1 MKTNSRKRLL
11 VSSVAMLLVAMLALG
26 TATYAWFTSNTTAT
40 ANGLNVKTSKT
51 STLEISKSDHE
62 WGTSVDYAHTQSM
75 YPASTANGTAFFKTV
90 AAAKTAFDRDETQP
104 IESASG
110 GTYVF
115 AEQLNVKNSGEGTV
129 KDITITINNFTCK
142 YGRIALVPATEA
154 GAISYPEGKSFVNYV
169 YDTDGKAYD
178 ALNATTGT
186 TTAITPDNSMT
197 IDVPDLGTNKAA
209 YYNLYVWFEGQD
221 AQCFDTNA
229 GQNLGTMTGNTSNFS
244 FTVTGTPESTPA
256 P

>member
-62 WGTSVDYAHTQSM
+62 WGTKVNYSHTQSM

-104 IESASG
+104 IQSATG
-110 GTYVF
+110 DTYVF

-129 KDITITINNFTCK
+129 REIAITINNFTCK
-142 YGRIALVPATEA
+142 YGRIALVPATEE
-154 GAISYPEGKSFVNYV
+154 GVISYPEGKEFKDYV
-169 YDTDGKAYD
+169 YDTDGETYN
-178 ALNATTGT
+178 ALKDTAGT
-186 TTAITPDNSMT
+186 PESITADNSMT
-197 IDVPDLGTNKAA
+197 IGVPDLGTNEAA

-221 AQCFDTNA
+221 KQCFDTNA
-229 GQNLGTMTGNTSNFS
+229 GQNLGAMDGNTSTFS
-244 FTVTGTPESTPA
+244 FTVTGTPVSTPA
-256 P
+256 A

>member
-129 KDITITINNFTCK
+129 SDITITINNFTCK

-154 GAISYPEGKSFVNYV
+154 GAISYPEGKEFKNYV
-169 YDTDGKAYD
+169 YDTDGEAYD
-178 ALNATTGT
+178 ALNNTSGT
-186 TTAITPDNSMT
+186 TTEITPDNSMV
-197 IDVPDLGTNKAA
+197 IDVPDLGTNEAA

-221 AQCFDTNA
+221 TWCFDTNA
-229 GQNLGTMTGNTSNFS
+229 GQNLGSMSGNTSNFS
-244 FTVTGTPESTPA
+244 FTVTGTPVSTPA
-256 P
+256 A

>member
-1 MKTNSRKRLL
+1 MKTTSRKRLL

-90 AAAKTAFDRDETQP
+90 AAAKTAFDRDENQP

-129 KDITITINNFTCK
+129 KDIKITINNFTCK

-169 YDTDGKAYD
+169 YDTDGEAYD
-178 ALNATTGT
+178 ALNATTGA
-186 TTAITPDNSMT
+186 TTAITPDNSMV
-197 IDVPDLGTNKAA
+197 IDVPNLGTNEAA

-221 AQCFDTNA
+221 EQCFDTNA
-229 GQNLGTMTGNTSNFS
+229 GQNLGSMTGNTSNFA

-256 P
+256 A

>member
-1 MKTNSRKRLL
+1 MKTNSRKRVL

-62 WGTSVDYAHTQSM
+62 WGPSVDYAHTQSM

-90 AAAKTAFDRDETQP
+90 AAAKTAFDRDKTQP

-154 GAISYPEGKSFVNYV
+154 GEISYPEGKSFVDYV
-169 YDTDGKAYD
+169 YDTDGQAYD

-197 IDVPDLGTNKAA
+197 IDVPDLGTNAAA

-256 P
+256 Q

>member
-1 MKTNSRKRLL
+1 MKTNSRKRVL

-51 STLEISKSDHE
+51 STLEISKSDHI
-62 WGTSVDYAHTQSM
+62 WGTNVNYSHTQSM

-104 IESASG
+104 IQSATG
-110 GTYVF
+110 DTYVF

-129 KDITITINNFTCK
+129 KSISITINNFTCK
-142 YGRIALVPATEA
+142 YGRIALVPATSE
-154 GAISYPEGKSFVNYV
+154 GAISYPEGKSFVDYV
-169 YDTDGKAYD
+169 YDTDGEAYN
-178 ALNATTGT
+178 ALKDTAGT
-186 TTAITPDNSMT
+186 PESITPDNSMT
-197 IDVPDLGTNKAA
+197 IDVPDLGTNEAA

-221 AQCFDTNA
+221 KQCFDTNA
-229 GQNLGTMTGNTSNFS
+229 GQNLGAMDGNTSKFS
-244 FTVTGTPESTPA
+244 FTVTGTPVSTPA
-256 P
+256 A